1 MRVIEKVLDRYTMY
15 QVLLAVLVSY
25 VLIAVG
31 FSLAGFIFYSVTDIV
46 LSVLV
51 LLASSLVTHYVLV
64 AKTKAPANVFSSIIT
79 ALILFLIFTP
89 TSDLDGL
96 GTLALI
102 GVVSVLGKYIIRYRN
117 VHLINPVAL
126 TAVLFALT
134 GLAYAS
140 WWVGSVYLN
149 LFVLIGG
156 ILVTLKI
163 RRMPMVIAGILAS
176 VLMAVVFAVLR
187 GDSGDAF
194 LTSLLFAS
202 PLWFFMTIMVTEPL
216 STPAGRGMQI
226 FYGGFIGAL
235 SQIPFA
241 FGPFFNSPE
250 LTLVIANLLLWPLSL
265 RGRLTLTLKSVKD
278 VAQNT
283 REYIFKPSFRVVFR
297 PGQYLEWALPHQ
309 SPDWRG
315 SRRYFTIASS
325 PLKKTVRLVVR
336 HSEAGSTYK
345 ENLEQLKSGAVLHAA
360 QLAGDFI
367 LPENVTN
374 HKYVFVA
381 GGIGV
386 TPFVSMVEDC
396 LIKHQA
402 IDAHLLYCNNEID
415 DIAYA
420 DLFSKAQNIG
430 LQTTHVLNRP
440 PTDWRGESGFL
451 TQVMIQR
458 LVPDL
463 QSRIIYL
470 SGPPGMVNSYEKL
483 FEQLGVPRSNIK
495 TDYFPGLA

>member
-1 MRVIEKVLDRYTMY
+1 MKLIEKILDRYTMY

-25 VLIAVG
+25 VFIAVG

-51 LLASSLVTHYVLV
+51 LVASTLVTHYLLV
-64 AKTKAPANVFSSIIT
+64 ALTKAPANAASSIIT

-89 TSDLDGL
+89 SGDLAGL

-102 GVVSVLGKYIIRYRN
+102 GVVGVLGKYIIRYRN
-117 VHLINPVAL
+117 VHLVNPVAL
-126 TAVLFALT
+126 TAVLFAFT

-149 LFVLIGG
+149 LFVLLGG

-163 RRMPMVIAGILAS
+163 RRMPMVLAGVLAS
-176 VLMAVVFAVLR
+176 ITMAIVFAVLR
-187 GDSGDAF
+187 GDTGDAF
-194 LTSLLFAS
+194 LSSLLFAS

-216 STPAGRGMQI
+216 STPARRNMQI
-226 FYGGFIGAL
+226 FYGIFIGAL
-235 SQIPFA
+235 SQIPLA

-283 REYIFKPSFRVVFR
+283 REYIFKPSFPMEFM

-309 SPDWRG
+309 SPDGRG

-345 ENLEQLKSGAVLHAA
+345 ENLAQLKSGGVLHAA
-360 QLAGDFI
+360 QLAGDFL
-367 LPENVTN
+367 LPENVTDY
-374 HKYVFVA
+374 KYVFVA

-420 DLFSKAQNIG
+420 ELFSKAQSLG

-440 PTDWRGESGFL
+440 PTDWLGESGYL
-451 TQVMIQR
+451 TPEMVRR
-458 LVPDL
+458 LVSDV

-470 SGPPGMVNSYEKL
+470 SGPPGMVSSYEKL
-483 FEQLGVPRSNIK
+483 FEQLGVPRNNIK

>member
-309 SPDWRG
+309 SPDGRG

-386 TPFVSMVEDC
+386 TPFVSMVEDY

>member
-1 MRVIEKVLDRYTMY
+1 MY

-309 SPDWRG
+309 SPDGRG

-386 TPFVSMVEDC
+386 TPFVSMVEDY

>member
-1 MRVIEKVLDRYTMY
+1 MQLIEKILDRYTMY

-25 VLIAVG
+25 MLIAVG
-31 FSLAGFIFYSVTDIV
+31 FSVAGFIFYSVTDIV

-51 LLASSLVTHYVLV
+51 LLASSLGTHYALV
-64 AKTKAPANVFSSIIT
+64 VMTKAPANVFSSIIT

-89 TSDLDGL
+89 TSDPAGL
-96 GTLALI
+96 GMLALI
-102 GVVSVLGKYIIRYRN
+102 GVVSVLGKYIVRYRN
-117 VHLINPVAL
+117 VHLVNPVAL
-126 TAVLFALT
+126 TAALFAVA

-163 RRMPMVIAGILAS
+163 RRVPMVLSGVLAS

-187 GDSGDAF
+187 GDTGAAF
-194 LTSLLFAS
+194 LSSLLFAS

-216 STPAGRGMQI
+216 STPANRGMQI

-250 LTLVIANLLLWPLSL
+250 LTLVIANLLVWPLSL
-265 RGRLTLTLKSVKD
+265 RGRLTLTLKSAKD
-278 VAQNT
+278 VARNT
-283 REYIFKPSFRVVFR
+283 REYIFKPSFKTEFK

-309 SPDWRG
+309 SPDGRG

-325 PLKKTVRLVVR
+325 PLKSNVRLVVR
-336 HSEAGSTYK
+336 HNEAGSTYK
-345 ENLEQLKSGAVLHAA
+345 ENLAQLKSGAVLHAT
-360 QLAGDFI
+360 QLTGDFI
-367 LPENVTN
+367 LPENVTE

-402 IDAHLLYCNNEID
+402 IAAHLLYCNNEID

-420 DLFSKAQNIG
+420 ELFRKAQSIG
-430 LQTTHVLNRP
+430 LQMTHVLNRP
-440 PTDWRGESGFL
+440 PADWVGESGFL
-451 TQVMIQR
+451 TLEMIQR

-463 QSRIIYL
+463 RSRIIYL

-483 FEQLGVPRSNIK
+483 FEQLGVPRNNIK